1 MDKKDK
7 KINRRRKFIIHN
19 LQVTLIVTLVGLIVG
34 VSLVMVI
41 TLFLSFKN
49 NIAGLPVPPE
59 MVDQLLS
66 DSLRAIVIVAVILY
80 FASLWALIM
89 ITHKIYGPLYRFT
102 IYIKK
107 LSEGHK
113 TNDLVFRR
121 GDAIVGLREIYNELR
136 RSLERALYYDY
147 REMVKIFSQLE
158 DILDKIYGK
167 QIEHQELYD
176 SLEGLCQRIAKA
188 LDVTSGV
195 IETQKK

>member
-1 MDKKDK
+1 MDKKV
-7 KINRRRKFIIHN
+7 NRRRKFIIHN

-34 VSLVMVI
+34 VSLVLVI

-49 NIAGLPVPPE
+49 SIVELAISPE
-59 MVDQLLS
+59 TIDQLLS
-66 DSLRAIVIVAVILY
+66 DSLRTIVIIAVILY

-102 IYIKK
+102 LYIKK

-113 TNDLVFRR
+113 TTDLVFRR

-147 REMVKIFSQLE
+147 REMVKVFSQLE
-158 DILDKIYGK
+158 DILDKLYGK
-167 QIEHQELYD
+167 KIEHEELYD
-176 SLEGLCQRIAKA
+176 SLEDLCQRIAKA